1 MEGQESTNE
10 PIDGALP
17 EGADAASEMTTDALP
32 EGLSSAIDGVREML
46 VAGGPVVAILI
57 ALSVAA
63 LGIVFVKLWQF
74 RHMRLGDRAPARRAL
89 ALHQA
94 GKTDEALLLLKGA
107 RNPVAQVLGR
117 AIRGQRRGVAEP
129 KIREEVVRYGADLLD
144 DLRALFRP
152 LEVIASLAPL
162 LGLFGTVLGMIEAFQ
177 NLAAAGNRVDPSI
190 LSGGIWEALLTT
202 AVGLAVAI
210 PTVALLNWLER
221 RVDRVARDLD
231 SLVTQVFTEDLSE
244 ESDEHFTEEKTSDEP
259 ARLRPAA
266 VSSGA

>member
-1 MEGQESTNE
+1 MEGQENISE

-17 EGADAASEMTTDALP
+17 EGADSASDMKAAGAADVLP
-32 EGLSSAIDGVREML
+32 DGLSSTIDGIREML
-46 VAGGPVVAILI
+46 IAGGPVVAILI
-57 ALSVAA
+57 AMSVAA

-74 RHMRLGDRAPARRAL
+74 RRMRLGDRAPARRAL
-89 ALHQA
+89 SLYQA

-117 AIRGQRRGVAEP
+117 AIRGQRRGVAESRV
-129 KIREEVVRYGADLLD
+129 REEVVRYGADLLD

-162 LGLFGTVLGMIEAFQ
+162 LGLFGTVLGMIKAFQ

-202 AVGLAVAI
+202 AAGMAVAI
-210 PTVALLNWLER
+210 PASAALTWFDSVIERMRRDIEDNTLRVFVAAQPE
-221 RVDRVARDLD
+221 A
-231 SLVTQVFTEDLSE
+231 
-244 ESDEHFTEEKTSDEP
+244 P
-259 ARLRPAA
+259 RLAA
-266 VSSGA
+266 E